1 MVPET
6 LKGKEAYARCFS
18 RVVYGRRKS
27 PVERQQA
34 KGQDAL
40 GGVEVQERMLCRGGK
55 P

>member
-6 LKGKEAYARCFS
+6 LKGEEAYARCVS
-18 RVVYGRRKS
+18 KAAYGRRTT

-40 GGVEVQERMLCRGGK
+40 GGVEVQERMLCHGGI